1 MKKIKFILKCFM
13 WMLIILTALVVG
25 VYFFLGTIVEK
36 AIINILPSITQTA
49 ANVDKVDLSLL
60 SGRVEILGLKIG
72 NPKGYSDNNIFELGK
87 ILVTFEPKSILT
99 DKIVINSVEIVG
111 TGVSAELKNLKSLDT
126 NVSQLQK
133 NIESYLGS
141 SEQKNILGKTTL
153 ETDEKTS
160 GGSGKK
166 VIIKDLKINDTK
178 ASFGI
183 SGKTVTIPLPDI
195 HKTGIGEGKENKS
208 FAEIIADILNMIS
221 WESVKA
227 TGTAVKDLT
236 KQGISEV
243 KNMIQEGKESL
254 EEKTKSTIQGLKGI
268 FQ

>member
-13 WMLIILTALVVG
+13 WLLIILLALVVG
-25 VYFFLGTIVEK
+25 VYFFLGIIVEK
-36 AIINILPSITQTA
+36 AIVNVVPPITQTT

-60 SGRVEILGLKIG
+60 NGRVEILGLKIG

-133 NIESYLGS
+133 NIESYLGA
-141 SEQKNILGKTTL
+141 SEQKKSPKKK
-153 ETDEKTS
+153 DEKTTTDNS
-160 GGSGKK
+160 KK
-166 VIIKDLKINDTK
+166 VVIKDLKINDTK
-178 ASFGI
+178 ASFGV

-195 HKTGIGEGKENKS
+195 HKTGIGEGKEHKN
-208 FAEIIADILNMIS
+208 FVEVVADILNMIS
-221 WESVKA
+221 WESVKV
-227 TGTAVKDLT
+227 TGTAIEDLT

-243 KNMIQEGKESL
+243 KNLIKEGKSSL
-254 EEKTKSTIQGLKGI
+254 EKNVNGTIQGLKGL
-268 FQ
+268 F

>member
-1 MKKIKFILKCFM
+1 MKKLKFILKCFVYL
-13 WMLIILTALVVG
+13 LIILIALVVG

-36 AIINILPSITQTA
+36 AIVNVVPQVTQTT

-87 ILVTFEPKSILT
+87 ILVTFEPKSVLT
-99 DKIVINSVEIVG
+99 DKIVVNSVEIVG
-111 TGVSAELKNLKSLDT
+111 TGVSAELKDLKSLDT

-141 SEQKNILGKTTL
+141 SEQKNIPEKENPKTA
-153 ETDEKTS
+153 EKTKS
-160 GGSGKK
+160 GSGKK
-166 VIIKDLKINDTK
+166 VVIKDLKINDTN
-178 ASFGI
+178 ASFGV

-208 FAEIIADILNMIS
+208 FAEIVADILNMIS

-243 KNMIQEGKESL
+243 KNMIQENKASL
-254 EEKTKSTIQGLKGI
+254 EEKTKGAIQGLKGL
-268 FQ
+268 F